1 MLYDTYGSSTNRPFI
16 ETYNPGADNQSIS
29 DNLSDLDIE
38 GKLDQSSSDEFSSV
52 TFMLESREVCEK
64 QITEPEAKLL
74 QNCQSRADLKK
85 ILIFGERL
93 VQVIGG

>member
-1 MLYDTYGSSTNRPFI
+1 MIRNGPSTNRPFI
-16 ETYNPGADNQSIS
+16 ETYNPGVDNRSIS

-38 GKLDQSSSDEFSSV
+38 GKLDQFSSDEFSSV
-52 TFMLESREVCEK
+52 TFMLESTGSVKNK
-64 QITEPEAKLL
+64 QQSLRQKLL